1 VVEPGGESGSLEG
14 VARDLGLRPTVFDPM
29 ESGLAPAPGNQ
40 PEAPYAATLRRN
52 TRNLVEA
59 FKASSR

>member
-14 VARDLGLRPTVFDPM
+14 IAQDLGLRPTTFDPM
-29 ESGLAPAPGNQ
+29 ESGLTQTSGNQ

-52 TRNLVEA
+52 TSNLVEA

>member
-1 VVEPGGESGSLEG
+1 
-14 VARDLGLRPTVFDPM
+14 M
-29 ESGLAPAPGNQ
+29 ESGLTPAPGNQ
-40 PEAPYAATLRRN
+40 PEAPYTATLRRN